1 MRSQPEELSENLM
14 VPVSRLKMNKRDLAR
29 ARFVQNH
36 RRNLEIKKSVKNQLI
51 LETEKIKDFSD
62 DTAAL
67 RKMTYKEL
75 VEDMNKDLKAL
86 EQIEKP
92 LMLFKEEKQI
102 LAEKV

>member
-1 MRSQPEELSENLM
+1 
-14 VPVSRLKMNKRDLAR
+14 
-29 ARFVQNH
+29 
-36 RRNLEIKKSVKNQLI
+36 
-51 LETEKIKDFSD
+51 
-62 DTAAL
+62 
-67 RKMTYKEL
+67 MTYKEL